1 LPALLANLLGIPPF
15 CMTANFS
22 QDTAIVYTRF
32 FFFFLLLRLLGTTFA
47 EEEERWLCCWNSRT
61 SLLP

>member
-1 LPALLANLLGIPPF
+1 
-15 CMTANFS
+15 MVANFS

-32 FFFFLLLRLLGTTFA
+32 FFFLLLGTTVA